1 MKGLIRRLLFPPRC
15 AACRELSDWYPESV
29 ALCENCQAD
38 WENQKGERC
47 LICGARVCDCDC
59 MTEEM
64 KKAKCEALG
73 KLVYYHPN
81 TRKPTQNRLLY
92 AIKEHKTR
100 HNFAFLAREMLPLVE
115 RFVKETDPA
124 SVVITYLPRTREAK
138 RKYEVDQAEE
148 LARAISKHSGIS
160 VTCLLER
167 LGGKPQKEL
176 SREARIRNARQSY
189 QLKGAPDLKGKT
201 ILLVDDVVTTG
212 AGMAVGARLL
222 RRAGAKRVF
231 CVAVATDICNR
242 EIL

>member
-73 KLVYYHPN
+73 KLAYYHPN

-100 HNFAFLAREMLPLVE
+100 HNFAFLARELVLIIVLI
-115 RFVKETDPA
+115 FSPKD
-124 SVVITYLPRTREAK
+124 LLFD
-138 RKYEVDQAEE
+138 EVFFS
-148 LARAISKHSGIS
+148 LFPIISPFCRI
-160 VTCLLER
+160 
-167 LGGKPQKEL
+167 L
-176 SREARIRNARQSY
+176 S
-189 QLKGAPDLKGKT
+189 
-201 ILLVDDVVTTG
+201 
-212 AGMAVGARLL
+212 
-222 RRAGAKRVF
+222 F
-231 CVAVATDICNR
+231 
-242 EIL
+242 